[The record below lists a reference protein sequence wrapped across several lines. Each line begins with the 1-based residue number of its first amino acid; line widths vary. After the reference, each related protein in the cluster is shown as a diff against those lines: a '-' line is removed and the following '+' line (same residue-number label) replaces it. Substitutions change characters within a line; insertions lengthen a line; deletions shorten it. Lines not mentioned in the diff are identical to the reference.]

1 MVITDGTH
9 GDTTIG
15 ALIIGT
21 GIITGA
27 GIHGVIITILGA
39 GTTGMGT
46 IIGAGIQLGLGII
59 RGIILGEDPIG
70 VFLILGVVVMV
81 TMVRYG
87 EIVMCI
93 MGLEPQQ

>member
-1 MVITDGTH
+1 MAITDGIH

-21 GIITGA
+21 DIITGA
-27 GIHGVIITILGA
+27 GMHGAIITILGV
-39 GTTGMGT
+39 GTTGMDT
-46 IIGAGIQLGLGII
+46 ITGAGIQRGLGII

-70 VFLILGVVVMV
+70 VLLILGVVVMV

-93 MGLEPQQ
+93 MDLEPQQ